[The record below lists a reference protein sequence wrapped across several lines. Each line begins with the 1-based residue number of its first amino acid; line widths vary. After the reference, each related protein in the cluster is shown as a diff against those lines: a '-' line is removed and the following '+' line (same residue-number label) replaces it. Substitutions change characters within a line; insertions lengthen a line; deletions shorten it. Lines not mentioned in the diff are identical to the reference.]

1 MFQVLTGDSWSE
13 AIGRPLVANFGPF
26 GTGFFF
32 VSFNLVNAIV
42 LVNVVVAEL
51 LEKMVEEEPEDEHH
65 AFFAAAAEG
74 PPRVA
79 PSDDLDDSRAGADA
93 AAEHDA
99 LCKRVANVGADGR
112 RVEGSFDGSSSRR
125 VGWSPRHNFD
135 AESQNSP
142 LPPLR
147 PPAKKS
153 VGGNPSTTLLLEL
166 LRQNAEVQ
174 RTQQLILKKLANI
187 EVRLGRSDGHHR
199 H

>member
-1 MFQVLTGDSWSE
+1 MKEAVKSLRKILESLARAIPGVMNAFLIMAIVICALSLRGPPPTPRRRCIYAILAVDFFRHIGRDGDMNFEWCRDGIKSARRADVGFNAAYFGDFSKSLYSMFQVLTGDSWSE

-79 PSDDLDDSRAGADA
+79 PSD
-93 AAEHDA
+93 
-99 LCKRVANVGADGR
+99 
-112 RVEGSFDGSSSRR
+112 
-125 VGWSPRHNFD
+125 
-135 AESQNSP
+135 
-142 LPPLR
+142 
-147 PPAKKS
+147 
-153 VGGNPSTTLLLEL
+153 
-166 LRQNAEVQ
+166 
-174 RTQQLILKKLANI
+174 
-187 EVRLGRSDGHHR
+187 
-199 H
+199 